1 MMSDSN
7 QLIQALSN
15 LMKLGAFKDLKI
27 FVEGE
32 VALLFLVYQS
42 EEKMM
47 SPKDIAANLGISKGR
62 VTALINSL
70 SEKELID
77 IAISLEDRRSFN
89 IMLTPLGLDYLKPKI
104 QKAEAY
110 FSVVSQLL
118 GKEKTDVLVS
128 IINEITTVMEG
139 VTI

>member
-1 MMSDSN
+1 MSDSN

-104 QKAEAY
+104 QKQRLT
-110 FSVVSQLL
+110 FRWSVNCSV
-118 GKEKTDVLVS
+118 KKTDVLVS

>member
-1 MMSDSN
+1 M
-7 QLIQALSN
+7 
-15 LMKLGAFKDLKI
+15 
-27 FVEGE
+27 V
-32 VALLFLVYQS
+32 
-42 EEKMM
+42 
-47 SPKDIAANLGISKGR
+47 SPKVISANWGISKGGVR
-62 VTALINSL
+62 ALINSL
-70 SEKELID
+70 REKELID